1 VIFFQERLGVHDPK
15 RSDIILMTIRM
26 INAAFCNYL
35 RREGITQ
42 KVRPKNESRFTESR
56 RGCPKNKDKLA
67 SIEQNQMTQIPS
79 F

>member
-1 VIFFQERLGVHDPK
+1 
-15 RSDIILMTIRM
+15 M